1 MIRSKEH
8 LGGKNNLAQ
17 PSFVSSKEKKRK
29 EGGGEEEMST

>member
-29 EGGGEEEMST
+29 EGGAVEEMST